1 MGGNT
6 SMKDGLFT
14 QNPEYHDGTFIEDSD
29 DVMHFLVELSER
41 LADEPDYDDY
51 LKLKLV
57 SALEFLKGE
66 LV

>member
-1 MGGNT
+1 
-6 SMKDGLFT
+6 MKDGLFT